1 MTTCRICASDINY
14 DEDGGHIYNDG
25 SVLCPTCE
33 GEK

>member
-1 MTTCRICASDINY
+1 MTTCDMCKSDINY

-33 GEK
+33 GAN